1 VVARLKSPLERGGRQ
16 DAVGA
21 MVAAARRNAA
31 RADLGLV
38 RDASIRGGL
47 AAGPVTLAGL
57 RTVEPAGEP
66 LVLVQLGGSE
76 IRELLERTLA
86 DSAGPSV
93 HLSGAV
99 IRYDPRSAPGRRI
112 RNVTLAGGRK
122 LEADASYTLV
132 TDAATASGT
141 GGVLPGGRAG
151 VRLGLADV
159 EAVAAYLRRLPQ
171 PVELG
176 PSVAFQSTR

>member
-1 VVARLKSPLERGGRQ
+1 VVARLKSPLDRGGRQ

-21 MVAAARRNAA
+21 MVAAARRNAG

-38 RDASIRGGL
+38 RGGSIRGGL

-57 RTVEPAGEP
+57 RAVEPAGEP
-66 LVLVQLGGSE
+66 LVLLQLGGKE
-76 IRELLERTLA
+76 LRDLLERTLT

-93 HLSGAV
+93 HLAGAV
-99 IRYDPRSAPGRRI
+99 VRYDPRSAPGRRI
-112 RNVTLAGGRK
+112 RSVALAGGRK
-122 LEADASYTLV
+122 LESDGSYTMV
-132 TDAATASGT
+132 TDAATASGA
-141 GGVLPGGRAG
+141 GGILPGGRSSE
-151 VRLGLADV
+151 RLGLQDV
-159 EAVAAYLRRLPQ
+159 EAAATYLRRLPQ